1 MSVFGRRRWL
11 AIVLALIVVALAV
24 GLLGLSREGAHND
37 LAPGLSVTE
46 VRIDNANA
54 YLVHDPSDS
63 AQALLIDSGA
73 PGGGAQLAQRIRE
86 AGVLPQDIKVVIL
99 THGHYDHAGGARY
112 LQETY
117 GVPVIMGAGD
127 AEALATGREQA
138 VCPTSWL
145 AERIAGE
152 AGDAK
157 AWALTPDQV
166 VTDSL
171 SLGDIPGIGFEGEL
185 RVLGGHTPGSIV
197 AVIGNSVFVG
207 DLVRGSLWGSGPE
220 VHFFMCD
227 LDGNARDLDRL
238 LDTLPPVVT
247 RVFPGH
253 MSAFSRNA
261 LRRHIDHRLAAIPAE
276 DEQ

>member
-138 VCPTSWL
+138 VCPTSRL
-145 AERIAGE
+145 AEQIPGE

-166 VTDSL
+166 VMDRLSL
-171 SLGDIPGIGFEGEL
+171 SDIPGIGFDGEL
-185 RVLGGHTPGSIV
+185 RVTGGHTPGSLV

-238 LDTLPPVVT
+238 LDTLPDRVT

-253 MSAFSRNA
+253 MGAFDRDA
-261 LRRHIDHRLAAIPAE
+261 LRRHVDDRLTAISNGGR
-276 DEQ
+276 